1 MSELEREDLELEA
14 ALRPKDLSE
23 FVGQQRVVDQL
34 SLVIAAAK
42 KDNRSADHIPQY
54 SQRAISPQSSRHLNP
69 LMFSS
74 LMRSTGSLEVQR
86 RCFI

>member
-42 KDNRSADHIPQY
+42 KDNRSADHILLAGP
-54 SQRAISPQSSRHLNP
+54 PGLGKTTLP
-69 LMFSS
+69 
-74 LMRSTGSLEVQR
+74 
-86 RCFI
+86 